1 MTRSARRLP
10 SRSSERRRR
19 ALTVPFVLVA
29 LGGCDSGPSGPGAV
43 LARVTAPNLGAVV
56 LEVEGAGIQGFAG
69 RGDTRV
75 YSAAVPGRTGVHRV
89 ILIDPVGGEIT
100 LEMQVDDVGMEGP
113 IVTVVQAAR
122 ADNASEAVRNLTVT
136 VER

>member
-1 MTRSARRLP
+1 
-10 SRSSERRRR
+10 
-19 ALTVPFVLVA
+19 
-29 LGGCDSGPSGPGAV
+29 
-43 LARVTAPNLGAVV
+43 V

-75 YSAAVPGRTGVHRV
+75 YSAAVPGRSGVHRV

-122 ADNASEAVRNLTVT
+122 ADNASEAVRNLAVT